1 MCLQHVHE
9 ETASSHLSDA
19 AASFLG
25 EQTTKPKNTA
35 YYLYKKEDLD
45 QKVSSSMSVADLQS
59 QLL

>member
-1 MCLQHVHE
+1 MYMKKQLPSISRQQ
-9 ETASSHLSDA
+9 SDV
-19 AASFLG
+19 AASCLG

-45 QKVSSSMSVADLQS
+45 QKVSSSMSVAGLQS

>member
-1 MCLQHVHE
+1 MKKQLPPICQKQ
-9 ETASSHLSDA
+9 SDA
-19 AASFLG
+19 AASCLG

-45 QKVSSSMSVADLQS
+45 QKVSSSMSVAGLQS